1 MLSPQGSGGSLSN
14 TSISIDDIPLT
25 TGSTLQLN
33 ISNDVD
39 NSTSLLSGTVSRNVL
54 DSVN

>member
-39 NSTSLLSGTVSRNVL
+39 NSTSLLSGTVSEMF
-54 DSVN
+54 